1 MKERKQNMI
10 NSCLTTLDTKNKVKE
25 KTLEGVEM
33 IIKPFVVLLTAIVTY
48 QFWEKTQLLEKL
60 SDYLNEMKNNK

>member
-1 MKERKQNMI
+1 
-10 NSCLTTLDTKNKVKE
+10 
-25 KTLEGVEM
+25 M

>member
-1 MKERKQNMI
+1 MI

-60 SDYLNEMKNNK
+60 SDYLNEMKKNK